1 MRKLQSF
8 IQTKIVI
15 VLLLII
21 ILSGACTPVEPSTPT
36 PTTIKN
42 ITTSTP
48 TQTSTPEMTETE
60 TALPTATTSATPT
73 PDLRLKPE
81 DWQDWPVIPELS
93 PVMLEVYSQGEEI
106 GRDPYVFSVIGDC
119 QSSPTYFLSMYDED
133 RYTLEED
140 QAYLQETIDW
150 FAESFSHRSLTV
162 KNGMTAPGA
171 LNPRWSDSELCDST
185 ETPIECEIRLNNPA
199 IILISLGTNW
209 LPGTPYE
216 DYVAYLT
223 DVVQSVLDNGV
234 IPILSTKADNAE
246 GDYNRNLATAQV
258 AYDLE
263 VPLWNFWAAV
273 KDIPNFGLDKDR
285 EDVYLNY
292 KGWDV
297 RNLSALEVL
306 DTVRRQLQEVEE

>member
-1 MRKLQSF
+1 MQKQQSFMRKAFVTL
-8 IQTKIVI
+8 TLLVI
-15 VLLLII
+15 FLL
-21 ILSGACTPVEPSTPT
+21 GACSSTQIPT
-36 PTTIKN
+36 ASLTTADK
-42 ITTSTP
+42 TTASTK
-48 TQTSTPEMTETE
+48 TSTSTPEITEAE
-60 TALPTATTSATPT
+60 AALPTATASATST

-93 PVMLEVYSQGEEI
+93 AAMLEIYVQGQEI
-106 GRDPYVFSVIGDC
+106 DRDPQVFSVIGDC

-133 RYTLEED
+133 RYTLEEG
-140 QAYLQETIDW
+140 QEYLQETVDW
-150 FAESFSHRSLTV
+150 YAGSFSHRSLTV

-171 LNPRWSDSELCDST
+171 LNPRWSDVELCEPN
-185 ETPIECEIRLNNPA
+185 ETPIECEIRLSNPS

-216 DYVAYLT
+216 DYVAYL
-223 DVVQSVLDNGV
+223 DEVVQSVLDQGV

-246 GDYNRNLATAQV
+246 GDDNRNLATAQV
-258 AYDLE
+258 AYDLQ

-273 KDIPNFGLDKDR
+273 KDLSNYGLDKDR

-297 RNLSALEVL
+297 RNLSALELL
-306 DTVRRQLQEVEE
+306 DTIRRQLQKVEE